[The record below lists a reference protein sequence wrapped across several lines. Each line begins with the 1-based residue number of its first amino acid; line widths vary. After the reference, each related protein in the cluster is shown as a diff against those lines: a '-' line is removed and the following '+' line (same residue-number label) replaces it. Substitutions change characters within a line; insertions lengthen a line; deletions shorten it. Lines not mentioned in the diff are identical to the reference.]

1 MLFAYE
7 KFEKLVEDTK
17 NVHTLYEY
25 IENVMKA
32 PFDYSDLLRWQ
43 WIQCVSAFDKLIHDL
58 VRIGMIEVFQGQRI
72 ATAKFNTFSLDYLSY
87 NEMLNNPIQRVQ
99 IFEQKIILKH
109 SYLAFQD
116 PGKVADALS
125 YIWNENDK
133 WLKIANKVGVDKN
146 TCLIKLKNIVSRRNQ
161 IVHEG
166 DYADTLSQRQEIYSS
181 DVVDIRNFILKVGE
195 GIYLCV
201 K

>member
-1 MLFAYE
+1 MLFTYK

-72 ATAKFNTFSLDYLSY
+72 ATAKFNTFSLGYKSY
-87 NEMLNNPIQRVQ
+87 NDMLNNPIQRVQ

-109 SYLAFQD
+109 SYLAFQHPD
-116 PGKVADALS
+116 KVADALS

-133 WLKIANKVGVDKN
+133 WLKIANKVGIDKN
-146 TCLIKLKNIVSRRNQ
+146 ACLIKLKNIVSRRNQ
-161 IVHEG
+161 IVYEG
-166 DYADTLSQRQEIYSS
+166 DYADTLS
-181 DVVDIRNFILKVGE
+181 
-195 GIYLCV
+195 
-201 K
+201 

>member
-72 ATAKFNTFSLDYLSY
+72 ATAKFNAFSLDYLSY

-116 PGKVADALS
+116 PSKVADALS

-133 WLKIANKVGVDKN
+133 WLKIANKVGIDKN
-146 TCLIKLKNIVSRRNQ
+146 ACLIKLKNIVSRRNQ

>member
-72 ATAKFNTFSLDYLSY
+72 ATAKFNAFSLDYLSY

-133 WLKIANKVGVDKN
+133 WLKIANKVGIDKN

>member
-7 KFEKLVEDTK
+7 KFKKLVEDTK

-25 IENVMKA
+25 IENVVKA

-43 WIQCVSAFDKLIHDL
+43 WVQCVSAFDKLIHDL
-58 VRIGMIEVFQGQRI
+58 VRIGMIEVFQGQRNT
-72 ATAKFNTFSLDYLSY
+72 TAKFNAFTLDYLSY
-87 NEMLNNPIQRVQ
+87 SEMINNPIQRVQ
-99 IFEQKIILKH
+99 IFEQKIIIKH

-116 PGKVADALS
+116 PNKVADALA

-133 WLKIANKVGVDKN
+133 WLKIANMVGIDKN
-146 TCLIKLKNIVSRRNQ
+146 ACLIKLKNIVSRRNQ

-166 DYADTLSQRQEIYSS
+166 DYVDTLSQRQEIYSS
-181 DVVDIRNFILKVGE
+181 DVVDVRNFILNIGE